1 MAVPSHGRPNGCDGM
16 TADAL
21 AAGGQVGCPDGA
33 GGGGQAS
40 AQRRAWKEGR
50 TCPVSKG
57 LESRQAGGRRL
68 TRRPRLH
75 PPGGHRTSA
84 RGLASWKHP
93 ATVSPGNAHPA
104 APQRPLLLMPL
115 LWRGSPR
122 PRNGPSRVP
131 LPTRLARCV
140 AVHTTSVSLRS
151 APTTVGCDP
160 SINTRPSSHP
170 AKRPCSAHRTGPG
183 GTMGIACFISST
195 STRAQ
200 GRQTCPG
207 GSHLPRGAGGQQ
219 PRELNDCQTPRPRLG
234 SSFPSQGWS
243 PGPGPLPT
251 THRPPWSPGTDAP
264 RALQGCP
271 GSCGPALGVAS
282 RF

>member
-1 MAVPSHGRPNGCDGM
+1 M

-151 APTTVGCDP
+151 APTGKAPRLSGVTPASTHTPAATLPRDPAVPTEQAREAPWGLPASSAPQAPGPKEGRHAQGAATCHEGRVGSSRGNSMTVRRQG
-160 SINTRPSSHP
+160 RG
-170 AKRPCSAHRTGPG
+170 SAHRLHHKAGHLAQARCPPPTGPRG
-183 GTMGIACFISST
+183 PQARTP
-195 STRAQ
+195 
-200 GRQTCPG
+200 PG
-207 GSHLPRGAGGQQ
+207 HCKDALAHVDLLSEWH
-219 PRELNDCQTPRPRLG
+219 
-234 SSFPSQGWS
+234 
-243 PGPGPLPT
+243 PG
-251 THRPPWSPGTDAP
+251 
-264 RALQGCP
+264 
-271 GSCGPALGVAS
+271 
-282 RF
+282 FKNK